1 MRSWLVR
8 WYSNCSQA
16 KSGLSALDLPSP
28 IGNCRT
34 VWVRY
39 KGRLW
44 KVQRDLLN
52 TSDHKNTWNKVQK
65 IPETRQEGPV
75 VRSSLSYSYDL
86 LSSPKWSVQSLS
98 AARQANS
105 IQEGLRWGYGREGS
119 SDDGHCKLRQWS
131 LQSSVWAESTEHS
144 FHLSFHCERT
154 NPGQLKEVSKYKKNL
169 TLKLFPAC

>member
-8 WYSNCSQA
+8 WHRNCSQA
-16 KSGLSALDLPSP
+16 KSDLSALDLPSP
-28 IGNCRT
+28 TGNCRT

-52 TSDHKNTWNKVQK
+52 TSDHKNTWKKAKKV
-65 IPETRQEGPV
+65 PETGQEGPV

-98 AARQANS
+98 AARHTNG
-105 IQEGLRWGYGREGS
+105 IWGGSSWGSGREGS
-119 SDDGHCKLRQWS
+119 TGDGTASSGSGACRALSRKHRTLFSPLLS
-131 LQSSVWAESTEHS
+131 LGKNKPRLTKGST
-144 FHLSFHCERT
+144 
-154 NPGQLKEVSKYKKNL
+154 KY
-169 TLKLFPAC
+169 